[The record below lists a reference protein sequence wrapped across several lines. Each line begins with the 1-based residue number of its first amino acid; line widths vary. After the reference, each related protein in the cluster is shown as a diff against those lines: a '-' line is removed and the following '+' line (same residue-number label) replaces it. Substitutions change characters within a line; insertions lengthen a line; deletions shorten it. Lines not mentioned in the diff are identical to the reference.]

1 MISQSKPSIF
11 HCIPKIS
18 QIPLTF
24 PIKFL
29 RFSVP
34 PVEIIHGPQGLSAQ
48 FANAVGR
55 GDCYL
60 GAVELRMENPFIT
73 ENIVKSPND
82 LVKPW
87 KTLGEYDRYYLLL
100 CFLYGLGALS
110 TTNNHQ

>member
-1 MISQSKPSIF
+1 MNSALLLVLEGQAPPFLLSFRFFKRINNVYVPTIPPWYPNQKPSIF

-73 ENIVKSPND
+73 
-82 LVKPW
+82 LW
-87 KTLGEYDRYYLLL
+87 
-100 CFLYGLGALS
+100 
-110 TTNNHQ
+110 

>member
-48 FANAVGR
+48 FAN
-55 GDCYL
+55 
-60 GAVELRMENPFIT
+60 AVELRMENPFIT